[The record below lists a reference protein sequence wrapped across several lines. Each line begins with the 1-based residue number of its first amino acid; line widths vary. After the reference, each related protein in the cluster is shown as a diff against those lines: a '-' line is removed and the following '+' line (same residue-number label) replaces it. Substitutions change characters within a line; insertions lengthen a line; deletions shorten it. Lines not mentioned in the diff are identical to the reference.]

1 MEHYLVGQCVR
12 DYIYGE
18 CMTQNM
24 MRLNK
29 IISIDDDFITLV
41 NVQMKVENNKWIPS
55 DVIGDKKLKFKLNYP
70 RTTSK
75 NKKDKTK
82 LHQKA
87 IDDLGFYLYNN
98 DLYFPD
104 WSGHD
109 CNERYSNI
117 DTFEVYENLS
127 IILNKQLPKKS
138 KNRK

>member
-1 MEHYLVGQCVR
+1 MEQHYLVGKCIR

-24 MRLNK
+24 MRFNK
-29 IISIDDDFITLV
+29 IISIDDDFITLI
-41 NVQMKVENNKWIPS
+41 NVQVKVENNKWIPS
-55 DVIGDKKLKFKLNYP
+55 DVVGDKKLKFKLNYP

-98 DLYFPD
+98 DLYYPD
-104 WSGHD
+104 WSGD
-109 CNERYSNI
+109 NYKDN

-127 IILNKQLPKKS
+127 IILNKQSKKS
-138 KNRK
+138 KK